1 MFIQICNYWVKKSKI
16 EPYWTNEKHKYL
28 YLKGLYLVFQ
38 RKTVTLLPGI
48 LTTLLITMEIDD
60 ILFFNRLFVE
70 KKGYE
75 PYITDKFPKKH
86 LAILTCMD
94 TRLSVLLQE
103 ALGLKNGDAKIIKN
117 AGAVIPSPY
126 DSAMR
131 SLVVAVYE
139 LGVTEVMVIAHS
151 TCGACHM
158 SYSHLKDAMLERG
171 ISVDTLNELISK
183 EGIDLDQWLEGFHDT
198 EKSVRDTVTTIKAHP
213 LMPKDLIVRGFVMD
227 SVTGGLT
234 EVNCN

>member
-1 MFIQICNYWVKKSKI
+1 MA
-16 EPYWTNEKHKYL
+16 
-28 YLKGLYLVFQ
+28 
-38 RKTVTLLPGI
+38 
-48 LTTLLITMEIDD
+48 IDD
-60 ILFFNRLFVE
+60 ILSFNSRFVE
-70 KKGYE
+70 EKGYE
-75 PYITDKFPKKH
+75 PYITDKFPKKE

-117 AGAVIPSPY
+117 AGAVIPTPY

-139 LGVTEVMVIAHS
+139 LGVKEVMVIAHS

-158 SYSHLKDAMLERG
+158 SYHHLKEEMLKRG
-171 ISVDTLNELISK
+171 IPSQTLSGLEK
-183 EGIDLDQWLEGFHDT
+183 DGIDLDSWLEGFHDT
-198 EKSVRDTVTTIKAHP
+198 EKSVRDTVSTIKNHP
-213 LMPKDLIVRGFVMD
+213 LMPEDLIVRGFIMD

-234 EVNCN
+234 EVECI